1 LNIKNS
7 RIGKTGF
14 IVHTG
19 KFAKTNPEGVTMN
32 PEQLFCP
39 NIDCPARGQSGEKNI
54 TIHSQKEK
62 RCYCQV
68 CGKTFA
74 TSKGTLFYR
83 LRTEPQVV
91 MWVIV
96 LLAYGCPIPAIVK
109 AFGFDERTV
118 KNWWQ
123 RAGVHCQE
131 VHEAVV
137 ASQTL
142 DLQQVQADEIK
153 VKVQGGS
160 IWMALVM
167 MVPTRLWLGGAISP
181 HRDIALI
188 QNLTEQVRQMALCRP
203 LLLAVDGL
211 PGYVKAF
218 GRSFRT
224 KVPRFGRQGRSKWH
238 AWSGVAIV
246 QVIKRRLPS
255 GLEIERRIV
264 QGDPV
269 QVARLIA
276 ATQNGSGVI
285 NTAYIERLNA
295 TFRAH
300 LSWLSRRTR
309 HLAQQSATLTAGM
322 FVTGCF
328 YNLCDTHHSLRCRLS
343 VGEFGHRWIQRTP
356 AITAGLTDHIW
367 TADELLMYRVPP
379 PRWTPPKRRGRP
391 SKEVLQLVKS
401 WC

>member
-1 LNIKNS
+1 
-7 RIGKTGF
+7 
-14 IVHTG
+14 
-19 KFAKTNPEGVTMN
+19 MN
-32 PEQLFCP
+32 PEKLFCP
-39 NIDCPARGQSGEKNI
+39 NIDCPARGQTGEKNI
-54 TIHSQKEK
+54 TVHSQKEK
-62 RCYCQV
+62 RYYCQV
-68 CGKTFA
+68 CDKTFA
-74 TSKGTLFYR
+74 ASKGTLFYR
-83 LRTEPQVV
+83 LRTDPQMV

-96 LLAYGCPIPAIVK
+96 LLAYGCPLPAIVK

-123 RAGVHCQE
+123 RAGVHCQA
-131 VHEAVV
+131 VHEAVI
-137 ASQTL
+137 ASHTL

-160 IWMALVM
+160 IWMALAM
-167 MVPTRLWLGGAISP
+167 MVSTRLWLGGAISP
-181 HRDIALI
+181 HRDMSLI
-188 QNLTEQVRQMALCRP
+188 QNLTDKVRQMALCRP

-224 KVPRFGRQGRSKWH
+224 KMPRFGRQGRSQWR
-238 AWSGVAIV
+238 AWSEVAIV
-246 QVIKRRLPS
+246 QVIKRRLPT
-255 GLEIERRIV
+255 GLEIERRLA
-264 QGDPV
+264 QGDPD
-269 QVARLIA
+269 QVTRLIGT
-276 ATQNGSGVI
+276 TQNASGVI

-300 LSWLSRRTR
+300 LSWLSRCTR

-328 YNLCDTHHSLRCRLS
+328 YNLCDAHHSLRCCLS
-343 VGEFGHRWIQRTP
+343 VGKFGHRWIQRTP
-356 AITAGLTDHIW
+356 AIAAGLSDHIW

-379 PRWTPPKRRGRP
+379 PRWSPPKRRGRP
-391 SKEVLQLVKS
+391 SKEILQLVKR